1 MHHPSARVLDMRKNN
16 LDILAPVVI
25 GIEHLLGGY
34 TSFDPRVCSWRRSR
48 ERRRYCGADIEL
60 GFAHVFRIIPNAFA
74 LTLTHQLVS
83 PDRIRDNMLCKQG

>member
-34 TSFDPRVCSWRRSR
+34 ASLNPRVRSWRRSR

-74 LTLTHQLVS
+74 
-83 PDRIRDNMLCKQG
+83 